1 MSPSQVR
8 LYIHSHKQRVGLRGK
23 RALLLDKTARP
34 TLLPKESLAE
44 TSLAAQ
50 GETSPRILKSGV
62 RIHEAWCRILLL
74 GN

>member
-8 LYIHSHKQRVGLRGK
+8 LYIHSHKQRVGLRGE

-50 GETSPRILKSGV
+50 GETLVCVLKRGV
-62 RIHEAWCRILLL
+62 RIHETWCRILLT